1 MTEHRIT
8 APVPKLKKGT
18 HVEQLYG
25 IVDDLKQQQRDDAR
39 VPSRSP
45 IAIKGTRTAAAAQQ
59 PVGKIDINLEIA
71 RERKIRND
79 DAEQDIRLKRSTL
92 NRLFT
97 FLSVETAVI
106 FIFAMLQATHALGF
120 ALEEWSFKLLI
131 SATLAQITAMLFVA
145 VRYLFPKKPIK

>member
-1 MTEHRIT
+1 MADYRTT
-8 APVPKLKKGT
+8 PPVPKLKKGT

-25 IVDDLKQQQRDDAR
+25 IVDDLKQQRRTQERT
-39 VPSRSP
+39 PSQSP
-45 IAIKGTRTAAAAQQ
+45 IATRFPKTNISTAQQ
-59 PVGKIDINLEIA
+59 TTTIDINLEIA

-106 FIFAMLQATHALGF
+106 FIFALLQATRYKGF

-145 VRYLFPKKPIK
+145 VRYLFPKKPTK